1 MHAHRVAA
9 LALAVMGAVLA
20 VPLSAQ
26 PVVDDVAFAQQV
38 ARRVPPFTPG
48 EGPASATTAIAVHDD
63 VVHAI
68 AGGAVWRLTGNTWQP
83 VRDVPSGAQRLARIG
98 DGVVAAGET
107 WVVRLT
113 GTGVDPIPLP
123 AGTTVAA
130 LPAGPRL
137 RVLSRTHLLTH
148 DGSAWTNLAVPPGSA
163 AAAQSAG
170 GHLAVIADGEV
181 HESTDGATWTRVAL
195 RNADEGW
202 SPARLSH
209 VAYDARGRLWFA
221 SGQGLG
227 VRDTTWRFIDP
238 ARGLPVLGVTGLA
251 AGPDGDMWIATT
263 RGAARVHADGIEYR
277 QGRRWL
283 PDDTLAAVDVTPEGH
298 AWFASAAGVG
308 AIERRTTT
316 LSAKAAAYEAAI
328 ATHHRRTPFGY
339 VVEAKLRRPGDVAT
353 AVTEDNDNDGLWTG
367 MYGAAQ
373 CFAYA
378 ATGSDAAR
386 TRARRA
392 FEALRML
399 TTVTQGG
406 AHGAPPGFPARSIM
420 PTSGPDP
427 NDRDNAERD
436 RTRRATVDA
445 RWKVLEPRWPRSADG
460 AWYWK
465 TDTSSDELDGHYY
478 FYALYHDLVAQD
490 EAEQAEVAAVV
501 RAITD
506 HLLAH
511 DYTLTDHDGTPTR
524 WAVFGPAA
532 LNHDRLW
539 FEERGLNSLSMLTYL
554 RIAHHVTGDAKYD
567 AAARD
572 LVETHGYAMNLLH
585 PKVTLGVGGGNQSD
599 DEMAFMNYYHL
610 LKYERDPEVR
620 QAAARSLFDYWQLER
635 PERNPWFNLIAAVS
649 LEDTT
654 FTDAFGE
661 QVLTLP
667 REQWLDDTLDTLRRF
682 PIDLVDWGQT
692 NSHRLDVQPLPRH
705 VRPDP
710 ARSVGLRLDGK
721 VLPVDERTVI
731 HWNHDPY
738 QLDYP
743 GTGLRLA
750 DGTSFLLPYYMALHH
765 RIVLAR

>member
-1 MHAHRVAA
+1 MT
-9 LALAVMGAVLA
+9 AVLA
-20 VPLSAQ
+20 VPLAAQ
-26 PVVDDVAFAQQV
+26 PVLDDTPFAQQV
-38 ARRVPPFTPG
+38 ALRVPTVG
-48 EGPASATTAIAVHDD
+48 AGPNGAGTGPTAATAVAVTGD

-68 AGGAVWRLTGNTWQP
+68 ARGAVWRYADNAWQP
-83 VRDVPSGAQRLARIG
+83 VRGLPAGARHLARAG
-98 DGVVAAGET
+98 DETVAAGET
-107 WVVRLT
+107 WVARLT
-113 GTGVDPIPLP
+113 NVGAETIPLP
-123 AGTTVAA
+123 TGAGVAGL
-130 LPAGPRL
+130 LPGPRL
-137 RVLSRTHLLTH
+137 RVLSRTHLLTR
-148 DGSAWTNLAVPPGSA
+148 DGTDWESMAIPPGTVA
-163 AAAQSAG
+163 GAQSPQ
-170 GHLAVIADGEV
+170 GHLAVIADGEL
-181 HESTDGATWTRVAL
+181 HESADGATWVRVAL

-202 SPARLSH
+202 HPPGLSH
-209 VAYDARGRLWFA
+209 VAYDTAGQLWFA
-221 SGQGLG
+221 WTQGLG
-227 VRDTTWRFIDP
+227 VRASSWRFIDG

-251 AGPDGDMWIATT
+251 AGPDGEMWVATS
-263 RGAARVHADGIEYR
+263 RGAMRVHAGGIEYR

-283 PDDTLAAVDVTPEGH
+283 PDDSLAAVDVTSDGH

-308 AIERRTTT
+308 AIQRRTTT
-316 LSAKAAAYEAAI
+316 LSTKAVAYEAAI
-328 ATHHRRTPFGY
+328 AKHHRRTPFGY
-339 VVEAKLRRPGDVAT
+339 IVEARLSRPGDVTT

-399 TTVTQGG
+399 TAVTQGG
-406 AHGAPPGFPARSIM
+406 THGAPPGFPARSIM

-427 NDRDNAERD
+427 NQRDNAARD
-436 RTRRATVDA
+436 RTRKATVDA

-478 FYALYHDLVAQD
+478 FYALYHDLVAQT

-524 WAVFGPAA
+524 WAVFGPSA

-620 QAAARSLFDYWQLER
+620 QAVARSLYDYWQLER

-661 QVLTLP
+661 QSLTLP

-682 PIDLVDWGQT
+682 PLDLVDWGQS
-692 NSHRLDVQPLPRH
+692 NSHRLDVQPLPAH
-705 VRPDP
+705 IRPDP
-710 ARSVGLRLDGK
+710 ARPVGLGLDGK

-731 HWNHDPY
+731 HWNVDPY

-750 DGTSFLLPYYMALHH
+750 DGTSFLLPYYMALYH
-765 RIVLAR
+765 RVVLAR